1 MADTPFNATRIGR
14 LIAEQADIPAGVVN
28 VVPASDHL
36 VGEELTL
43 PPKVFLRGRADR
55 RDAGQ
60 FTPVP
65 LS

>member
-14 LIAEQADIPAGVVN
+14 LIAEQTDIPAGVTN

-43 PPKVFLRGRADR
+43 SPKYFL
-55 RDAGQ
+55 
-60 FTPVP
+60 TPSP
-65 LS
+65 